1 MEVIGRLVSVYMC
14 ICVYVRMCIHVCI
27 DHPNNILLHSP
38 WSLVVRA
45 YLFLLHLMFA
55 R

>member
-1 MEVIGRLVSVYMC
+1 MEVIGRLVSVSVYMC
-14 ICVYVRMCIHVCI
+14 VCAYVYACVI